1 MEKCLVTKLAGAVT
15 DNNNLLRLGEMRI
28 KVGKVSDPTSVSQ
41 CFGINVTQDTKLEII
56 GDGYFTDSSLAE
68 DKGKELTI
76 TSFSSPSRQTKVYYS
91 NSDIEI
97 AVLGKYD
104 ISNFQLGKEFSGNLS
119 FDVENLKYSKSL
131 VYIDGIK
138 SQIYGDIV
146 NFKDLTNLSALSL
159 DYTQVYGDI
168 ANISKLTNL
177 NILKLRNT
185 QVYGDIS
192 NFANLTNIYSFGLEY
207 TKVHGDISVFKN
219 FTNLLQVSFKGVSDI
234 FGDPGTL
241 PDNILFFSS
250 NKGAFTWNTSSRTYI
265 LAMEKVK
272 CDKIDALL
280 NDMATKTAKFGG
292 EESWWKTIS
301 LIGTRTSASDAAVQ
315 TLQSKGYTVS
325 ITPA

>member
-104 ISNFQLGKEFSGNLS
+104 ISNFMLAKEFSGNLS

-131 VYIDGIK
+131 VYIGGFK
-138 SQIYGDIV
+138 SQIYGDII
-146 NFKDLTNLSALSL
+146 NFKDLTNLSVLSL
-159 DYTQVYGDI
+159 DNTQVYGDI

-177 NILKLRNT
+177 STLKLRNT

-192 NFANLTNIYSFGLEY
+192 NFANLTNISIFGLEK

-219 FTNLLQVSFKGVSDI
+219 FTNLLQVSFKGVSGI
-234 FGDPGTL
+234 FGDPGIL

-250 NKGAFTWNTSSRTYI
+250 DKGAFTWNTSSRTYI

-301 LIGTRTSASDAAVQ
+301 LIGTRTSASDSAVQ

>member
-1 MEKCLVTKLAGAVT
+1 MGKCLVTKLAGT
-15 DNNNLLRLGEMRI
+15 IIDNDNLLRLGEMRI
-28 KVGKVSDPTSVSQ
+28 KIGKVSDPTSDSQ

-56 GDGYFTDSSLAE
+56 GDGYFTDSSLTE
-68 DKGKELTI
+68 NKGKELTI
-76 TSFSSPSRQTKVYYS
+76 TSLSSPSRQTKVYYS

-97 AVLGKYD
+97 AVLGKYA
-104 ISNFQLGKEFSGNLS
+104 ISIFQLEKNFSGNLS
-119 FDVENLKYSKSL
+119 FNVENVKYSKSL
-131 VYIDGIK
+131 AYINVNN
-138 SQIYGDIV
+138 SQTYGDII
-146 NFKDLTNLSALSL
+146 NLKDLTNLIVISS
-159 DYTQVYGDI
+159 DNTQVYGDI

-177 NILKLRNT
+177 SVLKLRTT

-192 NFANLTNIYSFGLEY
+192 NLVNLTNLSTLGIDY
-207 TKVHGDISVFKN
+207 TKVYGDISVFKN
-219 FTNLLQVSFKGVSDI
+219 FANLNQLSFKDVSGV
-234 FGDPGTL
+234 FGDIGTL
-241 PDNILFFSS
+241 PDNVLFFYA
-250 NKGAFTWNTSSRTYI
+250 NKGNFTWNTSSRTYI

-301 LIGTRTSASDAAVQ
+301 LVGTRTSASDAAVQ

>member
-1 MEKCLVTKLAGAVT
+1 MGKCLVTKLAGAVT
-15 DNNNLLRLGEMRI
+15 GNNNLLRLGEMRI
-28 KVGKVSDPTSVSQ
+28 KVGKVSDPTSSSQ

-68 DKGKELTI
+68 NKGKELTV

-97 AVLGKYD
+97 AVLSKYA
-104 ISNFQLGKEFSGNLS
+104 ISNFQLEKEFSGNLS

-131 VYIDGIK
+131 TYINSTK
-138 SQIYGDIV
+138 SQIYGDII
-146 NFKDLTNLSALSL
+146 NFKDLTNLVALSL
-159 DYTQVYGDI
+159 DSTQVYGDI

-177 NILKLRNT
+177 STLKLRNT

-192 NFANLTNIYSFGLEY
+192 NFANLTNLSSLGLEY
-207 TKVHGDISVFKN
+207 TKVQGDISFCKN
-219 FTNLLQVSFKGVSDI
+219 FTNLSQLSFKGVSGI
-234 FGDPGTL
+234 FGDLGIL

-250 NKGAFTWNTSSRTYI
+250 DKGAFTWNTSSRTYI
-265 LAMEKVK
+265 IAMEKIK
-272 CDKIDALL
+272 CDKIDTLL

-301 LIGTRTSASDAAVQ
+301 LIGSRTSASDAAVQ